1 MNKIISVTEAARN
14 FADCVNRAY
23 YQKVTFVLLKGGSP
37 VARIVPDEQKVC
49 TGDNLIRALAGV
61 GLAREEASA
70 WSRDL
75 RIARSHLKPVTDKW
89 R

>member
-1 MNKIISVTEAARN
+1 
-14 FADCVNRAY
+14 
-23 YQKVTFVLLKGGSP
+23 
-37 VARIVPDEQKVC
+37 VPDEQKVC
-49 TGDNLIRALAGV
+49 TGDNLIRALAGA